1 MMNREQ
7 PVIIGAARTAIGTFG
22 GALQTIAAPE
32 LGACAIRAALE
43 RAGVQPSDVD
53 EVLLGNVFSAGLGQ
67 GPARQAAIAAGLPTT
82 APATTINMICG
93 SGLRAVNMAAEAIML
108 GRRRCVVAGG
118 MESMSGAP
126 FSSSGLRWG
135 SKLGHAPMLDI
146 ILSDGLT
153 DAFST
158 EHMGALMDRLA
169 QQRGIT
175 RQQQDEFAAM
185 SQQRCE
191 AAQAAGRFNDEIAPF
206 TIPQRK
212 GDPVIFDT
220 DEHPRSGVTAE
231 SLAKLRPAF
240 LDDGTITPGNASGI
254 NDGAAAVVVVPED
267 RLADA
272 DPGPAARI
280 VAWAETARDPE
291 EFGIAPAAAIA
302 RALEDAGMALSDIE
316 LIEANEA
323 FAAQAIALTQEVGW
337 DLDIVNVN
345 GGAIALGHPIGASG
359 ARILTTLLYEMQRRD
374 LTVGMATLC
383 IGGGMGVCTIVE
395 RV

>member
-1 MMNREQ
+1 MMNCEQ

-22 GALQTIAAPE
+22 GALQAIAAPD
-32 LGACAIRAALE
+32 LGACAIKAALE
-43 RAGVQPSDVD
+43 RAGVQPSNVD
-53 EVLLGNVFSAGLGQ
+53 DVLLGNVLSAGLGQ
-67 GPARQAAIAAGLPTT
+67 GPARQAAIAAGLP
-82 APATTINMICG
+82 ASIPATAVNMLCG
-93 SGLRAVNMAAEAIML
+93 SGLRAINMAAESVML

-126 FSSSGLRWG
+126 FVSFDLRWG
-135 SKLGHAPMLDI
+135 GRLGHSSMLDAV
-146 ILSDGLT
+146 LVDGLT

-175 RQQQDEFAAM
+175 REQQDEFAAV

-191 AAQAAGRFNDEIAPF
+191 AAQAAGRFSDEIAPF

-220 DEHPRSGVTAE
+220 DEHPRSGVTVE

-254 NDGAAAVVVVPED
+254 NDGAATVVVVPED
-267 RLADA
+267 RLPDA
-272 DPGPAARI
+272 DSGPTARI
-280 VAWAETARDPE
+280 VAWAETARDPA
-291 EFGIAPAAAIA
+291 EFGIAPAAAVA
-302 RALEDAGMALSDIE
+302 RALEYAGMALSDIE
-316 LIEANEA
+316 LSEANEA

-383 IGGGMGVCTIVE
+383 VGGGMGVCTIVE
-395 RV
+395 RM

>member
-1 MMNREQ
+1 MMNPEQ

-22 GALQTIAAPE
+22 GALQAIAAPE

-53 EVLLGNVFSAGLGQ
+53 EVLMGNVLSAGLGQ
-67 GPARQAAIAAGLPTT
+67 GPARQAAIAAGLPATT
-82 APATTINMICG
+82 PATTVNMICG
-93 SGLRAVNMAAEAIML
+93 SGLRAINLAAASIML
-108 GRRRCVVAGG
+108 GRRQCVVAGG

-126 FSSSGLRWG
+126 FASFGLRWG

-175 RQQQDEFAAM
+175 REQQDEFAAT

-191 AAQAAGRFNDEIAPF
+191 AAQTAGRFSDEIVPF
-206 TIPQRK
+206 EIPQRK

-220 DEHPRSGVTAE
+220 DEHPRRGVTAE

-254 NDGAAAVVVVPED
+254 NDGAAAVVVVPAD
-267 RLADA
+267 RLPDA
-272 DPGPAARI
+272 GPAARI

-291 EFGIAPAAAIA
+291 EFGIAPAAAVA
-302 RALEDAGMALSDIE
+302 RALDDAGMALSDIE

-374 LTVGMATLC
+374 LTLGMATLC